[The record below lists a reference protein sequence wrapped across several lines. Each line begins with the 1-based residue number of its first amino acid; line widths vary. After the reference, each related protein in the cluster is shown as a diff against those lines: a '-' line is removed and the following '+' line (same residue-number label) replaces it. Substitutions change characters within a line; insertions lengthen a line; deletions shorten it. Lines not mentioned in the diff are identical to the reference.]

1 MIQTQLKEI
10 GIDHPRHEETV
21 AQGPY
26 SFRLSAPLDAQEVR
40 LSIDD
45 GPWQPCRADGGHWW
59 FDWSE
64 AAPGEHLAV
73 SRVIEK
79 DGSLILGQ
87 PRVFRV
93 EAR

>member
-10 GIDHPRHEETV
+10 GIDYPHSGEVIAPG
-21 AQGPY
+21 QY
-26 SFRLSAPLDAQEVR
+26 SFRLSAPADAKEVR

-45 GPWQPCRADGGHWW
+45 GPWQLCRDDNGYWW
-59 FDWSE
+59 YDWPE
-64 AAPGEHLAV
+64 AAPGAHVAV

-87 PRVFRV
+87 PRLFQVNPR
-93 EAR
+93 

>member
-10 GIDHPRHEETV
+10 GIDYPHSGEVLAP
-21 AQGPY
+21 GPY
-26 SFRLSAPLDAQEVR
+26 SFRLCAPSDAQEVR

-45 GPWQPCRADGGHWW
+45 GPWQSCRADDGHWW

-64 AAPGEHLAV
+64 ATPGEHVAV

-87 PRVFRV
+87 
-93 EAR
+93 ARLFQVQGG